1 MKSRFIVALLLGL
14 IVVSFGLW
22 PAAAQENQTLTVF
35 AAASLTDAF
44 TEIADT
50 FKSENPNVEI
60 IFNFGGSSSLATQLV
75 EGGAP
80 ADIFASAN
88 TKQMQVVVDGERIA
102 GKPVPFVRNRLVLI
116 VPFENTANI
125 ESLRDLANERIKLV
139 VAAPEVPVRDYTD
152 AMLEKL
158 AADPEYGEDYRDA
171 VVSNIVS
178 EEENVR
184 QVAAKV
190 ALGEADAGIV
200 YRSDVTPDISDLI
213 EMLLIPDE
221 LNTLA
226 EYPIAITNDSVNP
239 ELAQAFIDFLSSEA
253 GQIILTKWN
262 FLLPCPE
269 LDILQP
275 EATAESTPE
284 AEATPADVLTNCS
297 SPEQ

>member
-1 MKSRFIVALLLGL
+1 MKNRFVVAFLLTV
-14 IVVSFGLW
+14 IVVSFDLW
-22 PAAAQENQTLTVF
+22 PAAAQERQTLTIF

-44 TEIADT
+44 TEIGVAFQAEHPDT
-50 FKSENPNVEI
+50 QI

-88 TKQMQVVVDGERIA
+88 TKQMQIVIDGGRIA
-102 GKPVPFVRNRLVLI
+102 GEPLPFVRNRLVLI
-116 VPFENTANI
+116 VPADNPANI
-125 ESLRDLANERIKLV
+125 ESLRDLANETLKLV

-152 AMLEKL
+152 AMLDKL
-158 AADPEYGEDYRDA
+158 AADPEYGEDYRAA
-171 VVSNIVS
+171 VINNIVS

-200 YRSDVTPDISDLI
+200 YRSDVTPDITDLVL
-213 EMLLIPDE
+213 MLPIPDE

-226 EYPIAITNDSVNP
+226 EYPIAITHDSANP
-239 ELAQAFIDFLSSEA
+239 ELAQAFIDYIVSES
-253 GQIILTKWN
+253 GQTILTKWN

-269 LDILQP
+269 NGILQP

-284 AEATPADVLTNCS
+284 PEAAPADGLTDCS
-297 SPEQ
+297 

>member
-1 MKSRFIVALLLGL
+1 MKNRFVVAFLLAVIVA
-14 IVVSFGLW
+14 SFGLW
-22 PAAAQENQTLTVF
+22 SAAAQESQTLTVF
-35 AAASLTDAF
+35 AASSLTDAF
-44 TEIADT
+44 TEIGDA
-50 FKSENPNVEI
+50 FKAEHPGLEV

-102 GKPVPFVRNRLVLI
+102 GEPLTFVRNRLVLI
-116 VPFENTANI
+116 VPVENSSDI
-125 ESLRDLANERIKLV
+125 QSLRDLANDGIKLI
-139 VAAPEVPVRDYTD
+139 VAAEGVPVRDYTD
-152 AMLEKL
+152 AMLGKL
-158 AADPEYGEDYRDA
+158 AADAEYGESYHTSVIA
-171 VVSNIVS
+171 NIVS

-200 YRSDVTPDISDLI
+200 YRSDVTPDIADVVQ
-213 EMLLIPDE
+213 MLLIPDE

-226 EYPIAITNDSVNP
+226 EYPIAITNDTLNP
-239 ELAQAFIDFLSSEA
+239 ELAQEFIDFLSSES
-253 GQIILTKWN
+253 GQTILTKWN

-269 LDILQP
+269 PAILQA

-284 AEATPADVLTNCS
+284 PEATPADVLADCS
-297 SPEQ
+297 

>member
-1 MKSRFIVALLLGL
+1 VKIRFIVAFLLGL
-14 IVVSFGLW
+14 ILVSFGLW
-22 PAAAQENQTLTVF
+22 PAAAQESQTLTVF

-44 TEIADT
+44 TEIADA
-50 FKSENPNVEI
+50 FKTENPDVEI

-102 GKPVPFVRNRLVLI
+102 GEPVTFVRNRLVLI
-116 VPFENTANI
+116 VPVENTGNI
-125 ESLRDLANERIKLV
+125 ESLRDLENEGVKLV

-152 AMLEKL
+152 AMLNKL
-158 AADPEYGEDYRDA
+158 AADPEYGEDYRAA

-184 QVAAKV
+184 QVTAKV

-200 YRSDVTPDISDLI
+200 YRSDVTPDITDLV

-226 EYPIAITNDSVNP
+226 EYPIAITNDSANP

-253 GQIILTKWN
+253 GQSILTKWN

-269 LDILQP
+269 PDILQP

-284 AEATPADVLTNCS
+284 AEATPTDVLTNYL
-297 SPEQ
+297 